1 MYEDNANGRINDETF
16 NKIAV
21 QYTEEQ
27 KALNSEILELEEVTE
42 KLQSVSDNTEQF
54 IKTIKS
60 FTDFSILTTSMIN
73 QLIDKIVIYQKEKL
87 KRYKF
92 TQRIDIYFNFIGKFE
107 IEKDDEIKE
116 ESHIEKTEDKKYIH
130 KDSRFLPIT
139 EYLKGQDREIELDFS
154 KVEELIGRKLCKSAR
169 TYPSYWYA
177 SEDRPMGN
185 SIYNAGY
192 DIVKVDVKK
201 EKIRLINYDK

>member
-1 MYEDNANGRINDETF
+1 MF
-16 NKIAV
+16 
-21 QYTEEQ
+21 
-27 KALNSEILELEEVTE
+27 
-42 KLQSVSDNTEQF
+42 SDNTEQF

-73 QLIDKIVIYQKEKL
+73 QLIDKIIIYQKQKL

-116 ESHIEKTEDKKYIH
+116 DTYIEKTEDKKYIH

-154 KVEELIGRKLCKSAR
+154 KVEELTGRKPYKSAR
-169 TYPSYWYA
+169 KYPSYRYA

-192 DIVKVDVKK
+192 DIVRVDVKK
-201 EKIRLINYDK
+201 ETIRLINYDK